1 MANPTCCK
9 TGRSGI
15 TFVRDIQAAPLTVPG
30 QTDSEARRTFFHLPP
45 SFTHRKP
52 FTWVIWLQRP
62 GETVGPYLRRLSI
75 PDQIDESEGNVILVA
90 PQLSRRAGEALPGRF
105 STPGGLR
112 TFLNEAA
119 GVAEAELGI
128 SPGSLPPTAPVILV
142 AHGESDAVAERIVA
156 AGGRDMKIAGVLLL
170 APVLASPDGLA
181 EWLSRT
187 PDGGIGCLW
196 TTGNEPGVARF
207 KEALSRRHVGIQED
221 VPFGRHPGRAV
232 LHRSASDTARTPLDG
247 AGDAAPLLRFLR

>member
-15 TFVRDIQAAPLTVPG
+15 TFVRDIEAAPLAGPG
-30 QTDSEARRTFFHLPP
+30 QTDSELRRTFFHLPP

-62 GETVGPYLRRLSI
+62 GDVVGPYLRRLSI
-75 PDQIDESEGNVILVA
+75 PDQIDESEGNAILVA

-112 TFLNEAA
+112 DFLNEAA
-119 GVAEAELGI
+119 VVAEAELGI
-128 SPGSLPPTAPVILV
+128 PPGSLPPTAPVILV
-142 AHGESDAVAERIVA
+142 AHGESDAVAERILA
-156 AGGRDMKIAGVLLL
+156 AEGREIKIAGVLLL

-196 TTGNEPGVARF
+196 TTGNESGVARF
-207 KEALSRRHVGIQED
+207 KEALSLRHVEILED
-221 VPFGRHPGRAV
+221 IPFGRHPGHAV
-232 LHRSASDTARTPLDG
+232 LRRSASDTARTPLDG
-247 AGDAAPLLRFLR
+247 AGDAAPLVRFLR